1 VKFANTWNQNLVA
14 ATQTDHTH
22 LGFNETMF
30 QRMTEKKQL
39 CRKYSFCMLFSNLK
53 ECLNMK
59 QVKLLAH
66 LNGEY
71 YNTCSAC
78 HDLKRHILEFTKEQL
93 SCDILFQ

>member
-1 VKFANTWNQNLVA
+1 
-14 ATQTDHTH
+14 
-22 LGFNETMF
+22 
-30 QRMTEKKQL
+30 
-39 CRKYSFCMLFSNLK
+39 MLFSNLK